1 MPGVAH
7 GTYNKTNFEKK
18 IILEKKLQL
27 FLTYVTPR
35 IPMESLKNVH
45 FYMSKKLYFITI
57 HVESTVLSIFQKAV
71 TFDHI
76 LTPYTYLN
84 SLFLNNFFVG
94 MYISNEKA

>member
-1 MPGVAH
+1 
-7 GTYNKTNFEKK
+7 
-18 IILEKKLQL
+18 
-27 FLTYVTPR
+27 
-35 IPMESLKNVH
+35 MESLKNVH